1 MERLAD
7 RLMSYA
13 LNVSWRDTALAS
25 SKLLDREDYKGNV
38 HATLAALQTASPQ
51 QNSLIAAI

>member
-13 LNVSWRDTALAS
+13 LNVSWRHTALAS

-38 HATLAALQTASPQ
+38 HATLAALQTATSQ
-51 QNSLIAAI
+51 QENSLIAI